1 MIGSKLKDLRKKHQ
15 ITQLELAKILNVSNG
30 TIGNWEIDSREPDYT
45 MLLKIATHFNVSIDY
60 LLGRT
65 DIRNNGGYTVPDNMN
80 DVQIAFANGLEG
92 LTQDDLDDV
101 SEYIKFIKARKNK
114 N

>member
-1 MIGSKLKDLRKKHQ
+1 MLSSRLKEIRKENN
-15 ITQLELAKILNVSNG
+15 ITQSEFARIFNISIG
-30 TIGNWEIDSREPDYT
+30 TIAMWETNKREPDYET
-45 MLLKIATHFNVSIDY
+45 LSRIATHFNASIDY

-65 DIRNNGGYTVPDNMN
+65 DVRNNATYIVPDNLN
-80 DVQIAFANGLEG
+80 DVSLAFAKGLEG